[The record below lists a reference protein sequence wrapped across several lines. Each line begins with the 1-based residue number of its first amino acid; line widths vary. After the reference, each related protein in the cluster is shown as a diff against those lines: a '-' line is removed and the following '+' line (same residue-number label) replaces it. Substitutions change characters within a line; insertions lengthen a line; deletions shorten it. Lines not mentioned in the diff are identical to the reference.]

1 MIEIAED
8 QENQNEEK
16 SDDDKQESTQDQDD
30 LETYLSDMKNL
41 ETDFSDLED
50 LDLDEL
56 KEMQEAIAKVKEL
69 ESLENEQAIEEG
81 ISKELELIGSK
92 LQTND
97 HEDYLAQ
104 KEAMISDFSD
114 LEEIDFDELQDMQ
127 KAIETVKQEESQVTG
142 EDIIQTPVSRGVSSD
157 LEERIKQELIERKK
171 EKEKEIITPEK
182 FIERANN
189 KRDKIWYHSLYY
201 LVYQAEDYIASKA
214 LLFDMLKEVT
224 SKSPIDPIPENQFY
238 FGLGYILRLTL
249 NDKQVVK
256 YMRGGKFKI
265 NIGIKGIKEILE
277 KVGEPINTR
286 PIIEESEKKKMY
298 TDFLKDNFLDI

>member
-1 MIEIAED
+1 MTED
-8 QENQNEEK
+8 RENQKEEK
-16 SDDDKQESTQDQDD
+16 SNDDKQESTQDQND

-69 ESLENEQAIEEG
+69 ESLENEEAIEKG
-81 ISKELELIGSK
+81 ISKELELIGSE
-92 LQTND
+92 LQTNER
-97 HEDYLAQ
+97 EDYLAQ

-127 KAIETVKQEESQVTG
+127 KAIEAVKQEDSQVTG
-142 EDIIQTPVSRGVSSD
+142 EDILQTPVSRGVSSE

-171 EKEKEIITPEK
+171 EKAKEIITPEK
-182 FIERANN
+182 FLERAKN

-201 LVYQAEDYIASKA
+201 LVYQAEDNIASKA
-214 LLFDMLKEVT
+214 LLYDTLKEIT

-249 NDKQVVK
+249 NDKKVVK
-256 YMRGGKFKI
+256 YMKGGKLNI
-265 NIGIKGIKEILE
+265 NIGIKGIREILE
-277 KVGEPINTR
+277 KVGEPISTR
-286 PIIEESEKKKMY
+286 PILKEEEKKKMY
-298 TDFLKDNFLDI
+298 TNFLKDEFLDI